1 MFNKLAHTAKHTI
14 IYSIGN
20 LSAKLVGFILLPL
33 YTEYL
38 TTGEYGIFAL
48 LEITGTIIVAV
59 FSFKLST
66 GMMRWCSG
74 KKSNEFIKSIFFT
87 TYISALFIIVFLNLT
102 LQLFTEDFSIL
113 FFGHTNYSDYFII
126 LLISVSFEILNLFP
140 FDLIR
145 LKEKPAL
152 FVTLSLIRIITILSF
167 NIYFIK
173 YLQMGV
179 KGIILSQ
186 LIGNLLV
193 HLFSLPII
201 IKNMIFSFYW
211 GELMKIFKYSIPLVF
226 STISMM
232 VLTMGDRYLI
242 KYYLNFSEVG
252 IYSLGFKIASVIN
265 LLIVQSFQT
274 GFLPVAYKN
283 YNKPDYNRFF
293 SKTLTYYAF
302 ILVFCSLGLSLFSK
316 EIIDFFS
323 KNKEYINA
331 YKIVP
336 YIAMA
341 FIFKGI
347 QYIYSLGLHFV
358 KKTYYNATIIFIMAL
373 LNLLLNILFIP
384 WFGIKGAAI
393 STIISWII
401 MSFLFY
407 KYSTK
412 FYKVNYELRKIYLLV
427 IMASLLY
434 VLSQVTTIENTIFYL
449 GLKML
454 ILVSFP
460 FLLYLF
466 NFYEKVEIQY
476 IKTFLF
482 KVSGRKNH

>member
-1 MFNKLAHTAKHTI
+1 
-14 IYSIGN
+14 
-20 LSAKLVGFILLPL
+20 
-33 YTEYL
+33 
-38 TTGEYGIFAL
+38 
-48 LEITGTIIVAV
+48 
-59 FSFKLST
+59 
-66 GMMRWCSG
+66 
-74 KKSNEFIKSIFFT
+74 
-87 TYISALFIIVFLNLT
+87 
-102 LQLFTEDFSIL
+102 
-113 FFGHTNYSDYFII
+113 
-126 LLISVSFEILNLFP
+126 
-140 FDLIR
+140 
-145 LKEKPAL
+145 
-152 FVTLSLIRIITILSF
+152 
-167 NIYFIK
+167 
-173 YLQMGV
+173 
-179 KGIILSQ
+179 
-186 LIGNLLV
+186 
-193 HLFSLPII
+193 
-201 IKNMIFSFYW
+201 
-211 GELMKIFKYSIPLVF
+211 MKIFKYSIPLVF